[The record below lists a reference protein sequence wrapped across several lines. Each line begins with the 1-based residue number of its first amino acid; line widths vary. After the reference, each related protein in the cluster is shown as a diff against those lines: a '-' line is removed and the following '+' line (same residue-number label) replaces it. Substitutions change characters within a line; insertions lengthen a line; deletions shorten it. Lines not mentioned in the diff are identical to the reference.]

1 MQVELTALGDGESVV
16 ERLGDVLEKFDGSR
30 ARYEREIRQVLD
42 ELSVKHGRCAYLA
55 HQFTRDCIVR
65 VEIVRILSRDERH
78 LLGFGEL
85 DNFLYAGIVTLD
97 VRMVRNLRKTIVAE
111 EFRSEERR
119 VGKECR

>member
-1 MQVELTALGDGESVV
+1 MQFELTALGDGESVV

-42 ELSVKHGRCAYLA
+42 ELSVEHGRCAYLA

-65 VEIVRILSRDERH
+65 VEVVRILSRDERH
-78 LLGFGEL
+78 LLAFGKL

-97 VRMVRNLRKTIVAE
+97 
-111 EFRSEERR
+111 RSEERR
-119 VGKECR
+119 VGKEGRSRWAP